1 MLRAEEETSAP
12 GGMGAEREEGNGC
25 RGEGV
30 AWKVAQRELVEV
42 EDIEE
47 DKREKERAII
57 QSAEGSNCHREVAPG
72 WRRRR

>member
-1 MLRAEEETSAP
+1 MTKRLLPRRDGCRA
-12 GGMGAEREEGNGC
+12 GGSDGG

-30 AWKVAQRELVEV
+30 AWKVAQRDELVEM

-57 QSAEGSNCHREVAPG
+57 QSAEGPNCHRRDAPG

>member
-25 RGEGV
+25 RGEGLLGRLR
-30 AWKVAQRELVEV
+30 KLVEV

-57 QSAEGSNCHREVAPG
+57 QSAEGPNCHREVEPG